1 MRPSPRP
8 ASTVYPTTP
17 GYEEEE
23 MEVFF
28 PHEVVKFGIIIAV
41 IISAL
46 TFLATMVP
54 MPVGEPADP
63 LRTPVGIEPEWYFLA
78 VYQILKYVPR
88 WLGVGFSF
96 IVFPVAALL
105 RALLLGAH
113 HPLALGTPDP
123 EHRGGPGRHSR
134 PHPHPP
140 RLPGVRVRGGRE
152 IGGWQAARCS
162 GGRGR
167 ADASSWCWSRSRCRT
182 SPGRPDATS
191 TTVVTSAEPENRSVS
206 PATAT

>member
-1 MRPSPRP
+1 MPEDTRTERDREPRRD
-8 ASTVYPTTP
+8 TVYPTTP

-41 IISAL
+41 VISAL

-63 LRTPVGIEPEWYFLA
+63 LRTPAGIEPEWYFLA

-96 IVFPVAALL
+96 IVFPALLFCVPFFWGIVTRWRWGRLTLNTVVGLGAIAALTL
-105 RALLLGAH
+105 TLLGF
-113 HPLALGTPDP
+113 LGF
-123 EHRGGPGRHSR
+123 
-134 PHPHPP
+134 
-140 RLPGVRVRGGRE
+140 
-152 IGGWQAARCS
+152 A
-162 GGRGR
+162 
-167 ADASSWCWSRSRCRT
+167 
-182 SPGRPDATS
+182 
-191 TTVVTSAEPENRSVS
+191 
-206 PATAT
+206 